1 MRKFEKISLKEFI
14 KDTGLTE
21 KEYNELPLPQRAT
34 KNSAGYDF
42 HLLEDLTLKPNE
54 IKKIPTAIKAEMNH
68 DEVLM
73 IYIRSSLGFKYNMR
87 MCNQT
92 GIIDSDY
99 YNNQDNEGHI
109 FIKVQNEGT
118 ETINLKAGDRFAQG
132 IFIKYLTVENE
143 EEIKNNRQGGIGS
156 TNEGGIKN
164 ER

>member
-21 KEYNELPLPQRAT
+21 KEYNEITLPHRAT
-34 KNSAGYDF
+34 PQSAGYDF
-42 HLLEDLTLKPNE
+42 HILEDLTLKPGE
-54 IKKIPTAIKAEMNH
+54 IKKVPTAIKASMNS

-99 YNNQDNEGHI
+99 YNNEDNEGHI
-109 FIKVQNEGT
+109 FIAIQNEGQ
-118 ETINLKAGDRFAQG
+118 ETVNLKANERFAQG
-132 IFIKYLTVENE
+132 IFMKYLTTDNE
-143 EEIKNNRQGGIGS
+143 EEITSTRTGGIGS
-156 TNEGGIKN
+156 TN
-164 ER
+164 

>member
-21 KEYNELPLPQRAT
+21 KEYNEITLPHRAT
-34 KNSAGYDF
+34 PQSAGYDF
-42 HLLEDLTLKPNE
+42 HILEDLTLKPGE
-54 IKKIPTAIKAEMNH
+54 IKKVPTAIKASMNS

-99 YNNQDNEGHI
+99 YNNEDNEGHI
-109 FIKVQNEGT
+109 FIAIQNEGQ
-118 ETINLKAGDRFAQG
+118 ETVNLKANERFAQG
-132 IFIKYLTVENE
+132 IFIKYLTTDDE
-143 EEIKNNRQGGIGS
+143 EEITSTRTGGIGS
-156 TNEGGIKN
+156 TN
-164 ER
+164 